1 MVSLYSCHFSPKAAQ
16 FKCQRSLLSP
26 QCIPLGKWEHV
37 SEFSALLTVLDA
49 AREVHFLLALFRM
62 LKYAVSL
69 GESAESGWETVTI
82 ALGGHSKGQRP

>member
-1 MVSLYSCHFSPKAAQ
+1 M
-16 FKCQRSLLSP
+16 
-26 QCIPLGKWEHV
+26 

-49 AREVHFLLALFRM
+49 AREVHFLLALFRI

-69 GESAESGWETVTI
+69 GESAESGWETVTR